1 MKYAWISMKIL
12 LAHLL
17 LNFKFSTEL
26 KMEELTFRWD
36 LTLKI
41 ENEQTLTLEQRTIG

>member
-1 MKYAWISMKIL
+1 MKIL
-12 LAHLL
+12 LSNLL

-26 KMEELTFRWD
+26 KMEDLTFRWD

-41 ENEQTLTLEQRTIG
+41 DNKQMIKLERRL

>member
-1 MKYAWISMKIL
+1 MKIL

-26 KMEELTFRWD
+26 KMEELTYRWD

-41 ENEQTLTLEQRTIG
+41 VNKQLVTIEKRI